1 MATGFARRQV
11 VLVVDPDP
19 DAREHVRDALGPATQ
34 LLEARQV
41 PEMLPLAPLA
51 TLVVLD
57 AGLTKRDV
65 ADALALLRERYPDL
79 PVIVTS
85 TRDDVDEMRRLLD
98 LGAASYTRKS
108 ASPECLRTLVEAA
121 LSGHPVLGADVV
133 RPSLDHY
140 EGLLAN
146 ARSRDRAIIESLA
159 AAVEAKD
166 SVTSRHLHEVG
177 ELAIQLARLVE
188 PALTESEGFL
198 FGCLLHDVGKIGVP
212 ERILTKPGPLDGA
225 EWEIMKRHPQ
235 TGDRVIRPLGLDPV
249 VSQIVLHHHERW
261 DGQGYPAGLASEG
274 IPLAARIFSVC
285 DALEA
290 MTAPRPYRAPL
301 AVGEAF
307 RRVRAASGGQF
318 DPAVVGALER
328 GVSEGTIELEAR
340 PESLAVSSAR

>member
-1 MATGFARRQV
+1 MASGLERQQA
-11 VLVVDPDP
+11 VLVVDPDRN
-19 DAREHVRDALGPATQ
+19 AREQLKEALEPGTD
-34 LLEARQV
+34 LLEARRV
-41 PEMLPLAPLA
+41 NEILPLAPRVA
-51 TLVVLD
+51 LVVLD
-57 AGLTKRDV
+57 AGLTEADV
-65 ADALALLRERYPDL
+65 ADALALLRERHPDL
-79 PVIVTS
+79 PVVVTS
-85 TRDDVDEMRRLLD
+85 SRDDAEEMHRVLE
-98 LGAASYTRKS
+98 LGAASYARKS
-108 ASPECLRTLVEAA
+108 TSPDCLRTLVDAA
-121 LSGHPVLGADVV
+121 LGGHSVVEAKLV
-133 RPSLDHY
+133 RPSL
-140 EGLLAN
+140 ERFETLLAK

-177 ELAIQLARLVE
+177 ELAMQLARLVE
-188 PALTESEGFL
+188 PTLSESEGFL

-225 EWEIMKRHPQ
+225 EWEIMRLHPE

-261 DGQGYPAGLASEG
+261 DGQGYPTGLASSS

-301 AVGEAF
+301 PVVEAF
-307 RRVRAASGGQF
+307 RRVRAESGRQF

-340 PESLAVSSAR
+340 LEPLSAASTR